1 MIFQTLTDLQDFI
14 YTKIAGAFER
24 GICVDNFDNYT
35 LMIDTFTVP
44 VEFELLDPTKS
55 STKF

>member
-35 LMIDTFTVP
+35 LMNYVHKDNEDFRN
-44 VEFELLDPTKS
+44 F
-55 STKF
+55 